1 MPNAATGERDGLA
14 EEGYGDHQ
22 ICCKACSR
30 ADSTARRT
38 NLESEVLGLI
48 PTKVCVGG
56 AEAGDED
63 DDSGD
68 DQAEIFLGIVVAI
81 KEDVSCGLAH
91 EVESDETPSETDDH
105 DGTES
110 HQQPTATDPVN
121 HDHATK
127 KEESFGDGGDQTAN
141 RRVGKAQESEQRA
154 SVVEKGVV
162 SGELTKNLDKADGEN

>member
-1 MPNAATGERDGLA
+1 MLQRERDGLA
-14 EEGYGDHQ
+14 EEGHGDHQ
-22 ICCKACSR
+22 ICCKACGR

-38 NLESEVLGLI
+38 NLEGEVLGLV

-63 DDSGD
+63 NDSGD
-68 DQAEIFLGIVVAI
+68 DQADILLRIGVAI
-81 KEDVSCGLAH
+81 NEDVSCGLAH

-127 KEESFGDGGDQTAN
+127 KEESIGD
-141 RRVGKAQESEQRA
+141 
-154 SVVEKGVV
+154 
-162 SGELTKNLDKADGEN
+162 